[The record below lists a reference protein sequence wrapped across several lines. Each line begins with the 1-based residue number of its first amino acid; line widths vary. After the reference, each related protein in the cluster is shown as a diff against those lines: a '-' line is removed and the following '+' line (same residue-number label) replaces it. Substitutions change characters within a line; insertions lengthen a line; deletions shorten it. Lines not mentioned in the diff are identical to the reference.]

1 MKKAILL
8 LVLVKF
14 MFSSCSNRVDLLV
27 HNAKIYT
34 VNENFDIAS
43 AFVVKNGKFVEV
55 GGEDLINKYKPANI
69 VDARGLPIYPGFID
83 SHCDLFGLGLNKF
96 KVNINRTN
104 SVDQVIRLLKEHQV
118 AYGQKFLH
126 GIGWDKDNWEPNL
139 SSLKKLSE
147 SFPDIPVILE
157 RIDKKVLIANN
168 KALEIANI
176 DEITRID
183 GDQIILKN
191 PELTDVLIVSATK
204 LLDKLRPKLSRK
216 EEVEALIKAQEIC
229 FEHGLTTIDQVGIT
243 KDKILLIDS
252 LQKRDLIKLRIYSMI
267 LNDSLSMEYFFK
279 IGGIKNNLLNVNSV
293 EVKLDGF
300 LSEQTVS
307 LKEDYNNLNYKN
319 SKPFINKDSLYA
331 LAEILIKNSFQM
343 NVRASGDSAN
353 EMVLETYNLILSDLL
368 DPRWR
373 IESAQLISEEDISK
387 INSKIIPSIQ
397 PINDIVQI
405 KSAKSKLDSERLK
418 NAFAYKDLLDW
429 SGVLALGSNF
439 THEVINPLNTFFAAV
454 NRRLNDEKSQEGFQM
469 KNSLSRYEALVG
481 MTRWAA
487 YANFE
492 ENEKGSI
499 ESGKLA
505 DFVFLDRDI
514 MTIDMNEVPRAR
526 VVATILNGKIVYSNR
541 L

>member
-1 MKKAILL
+1 MKKSILL

-14 MFSSCSNRVDLLV
+14 MFSSCSNHVDLLV
-27 HNAKIYT
+27 HNAKVYT

-55 GGEDLINKYKPANI
+55 GGEDLINKYKPANV

-96 KVNINRTN
+96 KVNINETN
-104 SVDQVIRLLKEHQV
+104 SIDQAIRLLKEHQV

-126 GIGWDKDNWEPNL
+126 GIGWDKDNWEPNI

-157 RIDKKVLIANN
+157 RIDRKVLIANN

-183 GDQIILKN
+183 GDQVILKN
-191 PELTDVLIVSATK
+191 AELTDVLIVSATQ
-204 LLDKLRPKLSRK
+204 LLDNLRPKLSRK
-216 EEVEALIKAQEIC
+216 DEVEALIKAQEIC
-229 FEHGLTTIDQVGIT
+229 FENGLTTIDQVGIT

-267 LNDSLSMEYFFK
+267 LNDSSSMEYFFK

-307 LKEDYNNLNYKN
+307 LKEDYSNRNYNN
-319 SKPFINKDSLYA
+319 SKPSINKDSLRA
-331 LAEILIKNSFQM
+331 IAEILIKNSFQM

-397 PINDIVQI
+397 PINDIGQI
-405 KSAKSKLDSERLK
+405 KSAKSKLDAERLK

-454 NRRLNDEKSQEGFQM
+454 NRRRNDEKSQEGFQM

-492 ENEKGSI
+492 ENKKGSI

-514 MTIDMNEVPRAR
+514 MTIEMNEVLRAR

>member
-14 MFSSCSNRVDLLV
+14 MFSSCSNSVDLLV

-83 SHCDLFGLGLNKF
+83 SHCDLFGLGSNKF

-104 SVDQVIRLLKEHQV
+104 SVDQAIRLLKEHQV
-118 AYGQKFLH
+118 EYGQKFIH

-191 PELTDVLIVSATK
+191 EELTDVLIVNATQ

-229 FEHGLTTIDQVGIT
+229 FENGLTTIDQVGIT

-331 LAEILIKNSFQM
+331 LADILIKNSFQM

-397 PINDIVQI
+397 PINDIGQI
-405 KSAKSKLDSERLK
+405 KSAKSKLDAERLK

-439 THEVINPLNTFFAAV
+439 TYEVINPLNTFFAAV

-514 MTIDMNEVPRAR
+514 MTIDMNEVLRAR

>member
-8 LVLVKF
+8 LVLLKF
-14 MFSSCSNRVDLLV
+14 IFSSCSNRVDLLV
-27 HNAKIYT
+27 HNAKVYT

-43 AFVVKNGKFVEV
+43 AFVVKNGKFIEV

-83 SHCDLFGLGLNKF
+83 SHCDLFGLGSNKF

-104 SVDQVIRLLKEHQV
+104 SVDQAIRLLKEHQV

-126 GIGWDKDNWEPNL
+126 GIGWEKDNWELNL

-157 RIDKKVLIANN
+157 RTDKKVLIANN

-183 GDQIILKN
+183 GVQTILKN
-191 PELTDVLIVSATK
+191 EDLTDALIVNATQ

-229 FEHGLTTIDQVGIT
+229 FENGLTTIDQVGVT
-243 KDKILLIDS
+243 KEKILLIDS

-267 LNDSLSMEYFFK
+267 LNDSPSMEYFFK

-331 LAEILIKNSFQM
+331 LADILIKNSFQM

-397 PINDIVQI
+397 PINDIGQI
-405 KSAKSKLDSERLK
+405 KSAKSKLDAERLK

-439 THEVINPLNTFFAAV
+439 TDEVISPLNTFFAAV

-469 KNSLSRYEALVG
+469 KNSLSRYEALLG

-505 DFVFLDRDI
+505 DFIFLDRDI
-514 MTIDMNEVPRAR
+514 MTIDMNEVLRAR

>member
-14 MFSSCSNRVDLLV
+14 MFSSCSNSVDLLV

-83 SHCDLFGLGLNKF
+83 SHCDLFGLGSNKF

-104 SVDQVIRLLKEHQV
+104 SVDQAIKLLKEHQV

-191 PELTDVLIVSATK
+191 EELTDVLTVNATQ
-204 LLDKLRPKLSRK
+204 LLDRLRPKLSRK

-229 FEHGLTTIDQVGIT
+229 FENGLTTIDQVGIT

-331 LAEILIKNSFQM
+331 LADILIKNSFQM

-397 PINDIVQI
+397 PINDIGQI
-405 KSAKSKLDSERLK
+405 KSAKSKLDAERLK

-514 MTIDMNEVPRAR
+514 MTIDMNEVLRAR

>member
-8 LVLVKF
+8 LVLLKF
-14 MFSSCSNRVDLLV
+14 IFSSCSNRVDLLV
-27 HNAKIYT
+27 HNAKVYT
-34 VNENFDIAS
+34 VNKNFDIAS
-43 AFVVKNGKFVEV
+43 AFVVKNGKFIEV

-83 SHCDLFGLGLNKF
+83 SHCDLFGLGSNKF

-104 SVDQVIRLLKEHQV
+104 SVDQAIRLLKEHQV

-126 GIGWDKDNWEPNL
+126 GIGWEKDNWELNL

-157 RIDKKVLIANN
+157 RTDKKVLIANN

-183 GDQIILKN
+183 GVQTILKN
-191 PELTDVLIVSATK
+191 EDLTDALIVNATQ

-216 EEVEALIKAQEIC
+216 EEIEALIKAQEIC
-229 FEHGLTTIDQVGIT
+229 FENGLTTIDQVGVT
-243 KDKILLIDS
+243 KEKILLIDS

-267 LNDSLSMEYFFK
+267 LNDSPSMEYFFK

-331 LAEILIKNSFQM
+331 LADILIKNSFQM

-397 PINDIVQI
+397 PINDIGQI
-405 KSAKSKLDSERLK
+405 KSAKSKLDAERLK

-439 THEVINPLNTFFAAV
+439 TNEMINPLNTFFAAV

-469 KNSLSRYEALVG
+469 KNSLSRYEALLG

-514 MTIDMNEVPRAR
+514 MTIDMNEVLRAR

>member
-1 MKKAILL
+1 MKKAIPL
-8 LVLVKF
+8 LVLLNF
-14 MFSSCSNRVDLLV
+14 IISSCSNRVDLLV

-83 SHCDLFGLGLNKF
+83 SHCDLFGLGSNKF

-104 SVDQVIRLLKEHQV
+104 SFDQAIRLLKEHQV
-118 AYGQKFLH
+118 ANGQKFLH

-191 PELTDVLIVSATK
+191 EELTDVLIVSATQ

-216 EEVEALIKAQEIC
+216 EEVEALIKVQEIC
-229 FEHGLTTIDQVGIT
+229 FENGLTTVDQVGIT

-267 LNDSLSMEYFFK
+267 LNDSSSMKYFFK

-319 SKPFINKDSLYA
+319 SKPFISKDSLYA
-331 LAEILIKNSFQM
+331 LADILIKNSFQM

-373 IESAQLISEEDISK
+373 IESAQLISGEDISK

-397 PINDIVQI
+397 PINDIGQI
-405 KSAKSKLDSERLK
+405 KSAKSKLDAERLK

-514 MTIDMNEVPRAR
+514 MTIDMNEVLRAR

>member
-1 MKKAILL
+1 M
-8 LVLVKF
+8 
-14 MFSSCSNRVDLLV
+14 
-27 HNAKIYT
+27 
-34 VNENFDIAS
+34 
-43 AFVVKNGKFVEV
+43 
-55 GGEDLINKYKPANI
+55 
-69 VDARGLPIYPGFID
+69 
-83 SHCDLFGLGLNKF
+83 
-96 KVNINRTN
+96 
-104 SVDQVIRLLKEHQV
+104 
-118 AYGQKFLH
+118 
-126 GIGWDKDNWEPNL
+126 
-139 SSLKKLSE
+139 
-147 SFPDIPVILE
+147 
-157 RIDKKVLIANN
+157 
-168 KALEIANI
+168 
-176 DEITRID
+176 
-183 GDQIILKN
+183 
-191 PELTDVLIVSATK
+191 
-204 LLDKLRPKLSRK
+204 
-216 EEVEALIKAQEIC
+216 
-229 FEHGLTTIDQVGIT
+229 TTIDQVGIT

-331 LAEILIKNSFQM
+331 LADILIKNSFQM

-397 PINDIVQI
+397 PINDIGQI
-405 KSAKSKLDSERLK
+405 KSAKSKLDAERLK

-439 THEVINPLNTFFAAV
+439 TYEVINPLNTFFAAV

-514 MTIDMNEVPRAR
+514 MTIDMNEVLRAR

>member
-1 MKKAILL
+1 M
-8 LVLVKF
+8 
-14 MFSSCSNRVDLLV
+14 
-27 HNAKIYT
+27 
-34 VNENFDIAS
+34 
-43 AFVVKNGKFVEV
+43 
-55 GGEDLINKYKPANI
+55 
-69 VDARGLPIYPGFID
+69 
-83 SHCDLFGLGLNKF
+83 
-96 KVNINRTN
+96 
-104 SVDQVIRLLKEHQV
+104 
-118 AYGQKFLH
+118 
-126 GIGWDKDNWEPNL
+126 
-139 SSLKKLSE
+139 
-147 SFPDIPVILE
+147 
-157 RIDKKVLIANN
+157 
-168 KALEIANI
+168 
-176 DEITRID
+176 
-183 GDQIILKN
+183 
-191 PELTDVLIVSATK
+191 
-204 LLDKLRPKLSRK
+204 
-216 EEVEALIKAQEIC
+216 
-229 FEHGLTTIDQVGIT
+229 
-243 KDKILLIDS
+243 
-252 LQKRDLIKLRIYSMI
+252 
-267 LNDSLSMEYFFK
+267 
-279 IGGIKNNLLNVNSV
+279 
-293 EVKLDGF
+293 
-300 LSEQTVS
+300 SEQTVS

-331 LAEILIKNSFQM
+331 LADILIKNSFQM

-397 PINDIVQI
+397 PINDIGQI
-405 KSAKSKLDSERLK
+405 KSAKSKLDAERLK

-514 MTIDMNEVPRAR
+514 MTIDMNEVLRAR

>member
-14 MFSSCSNRVDLLV
+14 MFSSCSNSVDLLV

-83 SHCDLFGLGLNKF
+83 SHCDLFGLGSNKF

-104 SVDQVIRLLKEHQV
+104 SVDQAIRLLKEHQV
-118 AYGQKFLH
+118 EYGQKFIH

-191 PELTDVLIVSATK
+191 EELTDVLIVNATQ

-229 FEHGLTTIDQVGIT
+229 FENGLTTIDQVGIT

-331 LAEILIKNSFQM
+331 LADILIKNSFQM

-397 PINDIVQI
+397 PINDIGQI
-405 KSAKSKLDSERLK
+405 KSAKSKLDAERLK

-514 MTIDMNEVPRAR
+514 MTIDMSEVLRAR

>member
-14 MFSSCSNRVDLLV
+14 MFSSCSNSVDLLV

-83 SHCDLFGLGLNKF
+83 SHCDLFGLGSNKF

-104 SVDQVIRLLKEHQV
+104 SVDQAIRLLKEHQV

-191 PELTDVLIVSATK
+191 EELTDVLTVNATQ
-204 LLDKLRPKLSRK
+204 LLDRLRPKLSRK

-229 FEHGLTTIDQVGIT
+229 FENGLTTIDQVGIT

-331 LAEILIKNSFQM
+331 LADILIKNSFQM

-397 PINDIVQI
+397 PINDIGQI
-405 KSAKSKLDSERLK
+405 KSAKSKLDAERLK

-439 THEVINPLNTFFAAV
+439 TYEVINPLNTFFAAV

-514 MTIDMNEVPRAR
+514 MTIDMNEVLRAR

>member
-14 MFSSCSNRVDLLV
+14 MFSSCSNSVDLLV

-104 SVDQVIRLLKEHQV
+104 SVDQAIKLLKEHQV

>member
-14 MFSSCSNRVDLLV
+14 MFSSCSNHVDLLV
-27 HNAKIYT
+27 HNAKVYT

-83 SHCDLFGLGLNKF
+83 SHCDLFGLGSNKF

-104 SVDQVIRLLKEHQV
+104 SVDQAIKLLKEHQV

-176 DEITRID
+176 EEITRID

-191 PELTDVLIVSATK
+191 EELTDVLTVNATQ
-204 LLDKLRPKLSRK
+204 LLDRLRPKLSRK

-229 FEHGLTTIDQVGIT
+229 FENGLTTIDQVGIA

-331 LAEILIKNSFQM
+331 LADILIKNSFQM

-397 PINDIVQI
+397 PINDIGQI
-405 KSAKSKLDSERLK
+405 KSAKSKLDAERLK

-439 THEVINPLNTFFAAV
+439 TYEVINPLNTFFAAV